1 MIQAKIAL
9 LPKRYISGSRKE
21 GNKTSYTMTAKH
33 RCMMITH
40 TGIQTYKRE
49 GAIL

>member
-21 GNKTSYTMTAKH
+21 GKKTSYTMTIKH
-33 RCMMITH
+33 RCMMIY
-40 TGIQTYKRE
+40 TYRYTD
-49 GAIL
+49 L

>member
-21 GNKTSYTMTAKH
+21 SKKISYTITIKYC
-33 RCMMITH
+33 CMMIY
-40 TGIQTYKRE
+40 TYRYTN
-49 GAIL
+49 L